1 MRNRLG
7 GPSAALPPPERVVGA
22 KELSKRRR
30 LYRPDT
36 SKGWACPAP
45 GAKME
50 RKKKREEGA
59 LPLSERQSLS
69 ANQSGRAARRVKP
82 EGRCGAR
89 AVPFKMGYAL
99 WAATYDHEP
108 NPLLALEERVLEPRL
123 PDVRGRT
130 LLDVGCGT
138 GRWLI
143 RLRRRGAHWGVGID
157 LSGEMLRCAASKC
170 PRGAWLA
177 RADALALPLR
187 PKTIDL
193 IICSFTLGHIGN
205 LSRLAKEL
213 ARVAR
218 KGADVYLSGLH
229 PEARAQGWRCAF
241 RHRAETVEI
250 PEFQQP
256 LEMAPRFFSAEGFE
270 FTGLLEPHFGNEER
284 PIFVSAGKAGQFESA
299 TTVPAIFICHF
310 RM

>member
-1 MRNRLG
+1 MIWPATMNGRKRI
-7 GPSAALPPPERVVGA
+7 AAPPPGFARKNQSHLNTALSPFGERVASEASRVMGFIQPFSKERA
-22 KELSKRRR
+22 KEPQ
-30 LYRPDT
+30 RP
-36 SKGWACPAP
+36 GVGRIREACPD
-45 GAKME
+45 
-50 RKKKREEGA
+50 
-59 LPLSERQSLS
+59 
-69 ANQSGRAARRVKP
+69 
-82 EGRCGAR
+82 AR
-89 AVPFKMGYAL
+89 AVPFKLGYAL

-130 LLDVGCGT
+130 VLDVGCGT

-157 LSGEMLRCAASKC
+157 LSTEMLRCAASKC
-170 PRGAWLA
+170 PRRAWLA

-187 PKTIDL
+187 AKTMDL
-193 IICSFTLGHIGN
+193 IICSFTLGHIDN

-241 RHRAETVEI
+241 HHEAETVEI
-250 PEFQQP
+250 PEFYQP

-299 TTVPAIFICHF
+299 TTVPAIFVCHF